1 MKKTLY
7 IILFAA
13 LILIVQGCSKSGVG
27 EDASSQGKGLKFLVN
42 FDTLT
47 KDSSGRIYF
56 PDENNSGRIVF
67 DDGLLYVLCI
77 PIDSEGNPEY
87 DKYSSQ
93 RIRLESNDVIT
104 TGLFGNTNKTAEEWF
119 SASESGKC
127 LFIGA
132 IKGGSDM
139 YSDSFIDY
147 YDYVTYDGEGTPT
160 YNYFEGWLLSQLT
173 WTGQGLTSYMPK
185 VIISPE
191 QEDDQDTYIGNGNKK
206 TNSSAIHIAGCT
218 SGIVD
223 LEDVVKND
231 IVTLEKF
238 KPVTSILRFRVKM
251 EAVEDGDLSL
261 HFNSI
266 KMSYEG
272 TTRKITGVALFNFD
286 GYEDGDFKIID
297 IPYINA
303 QTEVDLFDYAI
314 IKDDYN
320 DDDPL
325 NDQHFYPF
333 SNYYDYLHLRIR
345 GDKGYDSGII
355 ATSEP
360 SERWLMASVVPQTG
374 FGAQNA
380 YLVFDILDNSNNVI
394 RTVKKKFPSGGFQS
408 GKRYDFTL
416 TIPQG
421 NHSGAVDAG
430 GYDMIDWE

>member
-7 IILFAA
+7 ILFAA
-13 LILIVQGCSKSGVG
+13 LILIAQGCNKSGVG
-27 EDASSQGKGLKFLVN
+27 ENAPTTDTGLKFLVN

-47 KDSSGRIYF
+47 KDSSGSIYF
-56 PDENNSGRIVF
+56 PDEDNSGRIIF
-67 DDGLLYVLCI
+67 DEGLLYILCI
-77 PIDSEGNPEY
+77 PVDSEGNLEY
-87 DKYSSQ
+87 DKYTSQ
-93 RIRLESNDVIT
+93 RLRLYSEEVLR
-104 TGLFGNTNKTAEEWF
+104 TGLYGNTNKTVDEWF

-139 YSDSFIDY
+139 WSDSFIDY
-147 YDYVTYDGEGTPT
+147 YSYVTYDGEGGMS
-160 YNYFEGWLLSQLT
+160 YNNFEGWLLSNLT
-173 WTGQGLTSYMPK
+173 WSGQGQTSYMPK

-191 QEDDQDTYIGNGNKK
+191 QEDDQSTYIGNGNKK
-206 TNSSAIHIAGCT
+206 TNDSAIHIAGCT
-218 SGIVD
+218 SGIID
-223 LEDVVKND
+223 KEDVLKKD

-251 EAVEDGDLSL
+251 ESGEDADPSL
-261 HFNSI
+261 NFNRI

-286 GYEDGDFKIID
+286 GYEEGDFTIID

-314 IKDDYN
+314 ITNDYD

-325 NDQHFYPF
+325 NDDKFRPF
-333 SNYYDYLHLRIR
+333 SNYYDYLSLRIR
-345 GDKGYDSGII
+345 GDKGSSGGII

-380 YLVFDILDNSNNVI
+380 YLVFDIMDSNNNVL
-394 RTVKKKFPSGGFQS
+394 RTVKRRFPTGGFQS

-421 NHSGAVDAG
+421 NKIGAVDAG